1 MNQVLST
8 HIPLVRSMSIP
19 VNALH
24 TLSQGHILQIGDP
37 PALKSS
43 SCDDIQFGWHGCSG
57 SIDYPYL
64 NIKYGSDP
72 SARVCRSRRLFLSRR
87 TVARC
92 RRMPRLIA
100 GAAQPFT
107 DNAGETLPVR
117 RLVRYLTGASKTEIR
132 QSPIASSPHLKP
144 LYSISPPANNCF

>member
-19 VNALH
+19 VNALR
-24 TLSQGHILQIGDP
+24 TLPQGHILQIGDP

-107 DNAGETLPVR
+107 DMRGR
-117 RLVRYLTGASKTEIR
+117 RSLCANWCVI
-132 QSPIASSPHLKP
+132 SPALLKP
-144 LYSISPPANNCF
+144 KSGNHPLRHRHI